1 MDLPA
6 LLFYLGTVLVSWC
19 CGFSVDVATPTIFQ
33 IRTQSFGSSVAQTR
47 NEVLVGAPLQHGRV
61 NEIGKLYRC
70 TYSSSACTEIS
81 IQRPIDAVNM
91 SLGLS
96 LVARD
101 SQILVCGPTVHRAC
115 GTNMYLNGY
124 CFLLDQKLQKFQQFP
139 EILPECTTH
148 PTDIVFLI
156 DGSGSVS
163 NQDFER
169 MKWFV
174 SEVIKRLSGRN
185 TRFALAQYSTGFTE
199 HFDFNAPD
207 PSNNVLGITQNRG
220 MTYTATA
227 IRKVVREIFI
237 PRKGSRNGSTKIL
250 VVITDGQKNDQLQY
264 WNVVPEAE
272 RAGIIRYAIGVGNA
286 FSTQRAREELNAIAS
301 EPDNEHVFAV
311 HNFDA
316 LKGIQDQLQDKI
328 FAIEGTQFQSS
339 SSFQMEMSQEGFSA
353 LLTRDGPVLGAVGAF
368 DWSGGLFLYQN
379 SNRDSSFLN
388 ASSTTEEMKNAYLGY
403 SSQAVLLNG
412 RSGLVVGAPRYDYV
426 GKVVLFEKAAR
437 SGKWQLTAEAV
448 GEQVGSY
455 FGAALCSVDLDQ
467 DTDTDLVLVGA
478 PMYYDA
484 ITGGRV
490 YVCHFKQ
497 GRLHCTMTLKGEA
510 GHVFSRFG
518 ASMAETGDITGDRWM
533 DVAIGAPM
541 ENENV
546 GALYIFGGKR
556 TSINPKYLQ
565 RIEGLKFSGGFLY
578 FGQAVS
584 GGTDL
589 TGDGLKD
596 IAVGQKGR
604 VLLLR
609 TRPVLHVSVSIEFF
623 PPLIPTSNF
632 QCQEQESLKA
642 EASMAKVCFTVA
654 KAIQDKLG
662 EISSDLYYTLALDHE
677 RTKIRATFSSKS
689 VLTTNIQIGLEN
701 KCQNHPIE
709 LPICIEDTL
718 TPVTLRLNFSLV
730 GKPIA
735 KAPTLQPILS
745 KDSEKNHTALLH
757 FEKNCG
763 TDGKCED
770 RLEAS
775 FNFSGLD
782 IVVVGLTG
790 EFNVTASIQNHGE
803 DSYSTTLGFFYP
815 AGLSYRKV
823 TLPQLSRRVVSVKCH
838 SVTASEEDVSRNT
851 TCNINHPIFYSKAKV
866 IFIATFDVSPDV
878 DLGDTLRI
886 MASANSDNGGN
897 ITKDMV
903 HEAELPVKYAVYII
917 VTAIEESTKYINFT
931 AGQEDASKNME
942 HRYEVKNLRQRNV
955 PISVTFQIPVK
966 LKGIQVWNVSQV
978 VSSQFAK
985 CVLEKESA
993 GNKDFPVTK
1002 DLPLL
1007 DCSVASCKIIRCDIL
1022 SLKTREP
1029 LEFRIKGDVGFQWA
1043 SQIQQKKVV
1052 LVSMAQIS
1060 YDEKKYT
1067 QKEGFAQAQVQTMVE
1082 RIELYNYL
1090 PAIIGSAIAGLV
1102 LLAVI
1107 AAVLYKVGFF
1117 KRQYKQMLTEAG
1129 AGDEAADPTSQPT
1142 PQDLDTSPPS
1152 KETVY

>member
-1 MDLPA
+1 
-6 LLFYLGTVLVSWC
+6 
-19 CGFSVDVATPTIFQ
+19 
-33 IRTQSFGSSVAQTR
+33 
-47 NEVLVGAPLQHGRV
+47 
-61 NEIGKLYRC
+61 
-70 TYSSSACTEIS
+70 
-81 IQRPIDAVNM
+81 M

-115 GTNMYLNGY
+115 GTNMYLNGF

-272 RAGIIRYAIGVGNA
+272 QAGIIRYAIGVGNA

-328 FAIEGTQFQSS
+328 FSLCITEN
-339 SSFQMEMSQEGFSA
+339 
-353 LLTRDGPVLGAVGAF
+353 AVGAF

-497 GRLHCTMTLKGEA
+497 GRFHCTMTLKGEA

-632 QCQEQESLKA
+632 QCQEQESLRA

-662 EISSDLYYTLALDHE
+662 EATMLAL
-677 RTKIRATFSSKS
+677 
-689 VLTTNIQIGLEN
+689 
-701 KCQNHPIE
+701 
-709 LPICIEDTL
+709 ICIEDTL

-770 RLEAS
+770 HLEAS

-823 TLPQLSRRVVSVKCH
+823 TLPQVSGALGMQAWGRAG
-838 SVTASEEDVSRNT
+838 TVSRENGRELGT
-851 TCNINHPIFYSKAKV
+851 ARVSNGTEWDGRRHPG
-866 IFIATFDVSPDV
+866 P
-878 DLGDTLRI
+878 
-886 MASANSDNGGN
+886 
-897 ITKDMV
+897 MV
-903 HEAELPVKYAVYII
+903 CSVCLEQCLFH
-917 VTAIEESTKYINFT
+917 F
-931 AGQEDASKNME
+931 Q
-942 HRYEVKNLRQRNV
+942 VKNLRQRNV

-966 LKGIQVWNVSQV
+966 LKGIQVWNVYLCSAVSFPFGLAHPSLSFHLSQ
-978 VSSQFAK
+978 
-985 CVLEKESA
+985 
-993 GNKDFPVTK
+993 
-1002 DLPLL
+1002 

-1052 LVSMAQIS
+1052 LVSIAQIS

-1067 QKEGFAQAQVQTMVE
+1067 QKEGFAQTMVE

-1129 AGDEAADPTSQPT
+1129 AGDEAADPTSQPD

-1152 KETVY
+1152 KDTVY

>member
-1 MDLPA
+1 
-6 LLFYLGTVLVSWC
+6 
-19 CGFSVDVATPTIFQ
+19 
-33 IRTQSFGSSVAQTR
+33 
-47 NEVLVGAPLQHGRV
+47 
-61 NEIGKLYRC
+61 
-70 TYSSSACTEIS
+70 
-81 IQRPIDAVNM
+81 M

-115 GTNMYLNGY
+115 GTNMYLNGF

-272 RAGIIRYAIGVGNA
+272 QAGIIRYAIGVGNA

-497 GRLHCTMTLKGEA
+497 GRFHCTMTLKGEA

-632 QCQEQESLKA
+632 QCQEQESLRA

-654 KAIQDKLG
+654 KAIQDKLAYVG
-662 EISSDLYYTLALDHE
+662 HGVGLGSGIAL
-677 RTKIRATFSSKS
+677 F
-689 VLTTNIQIGLEN
+689 
-701 KCQNHPIE
+701 
-709 LPICIEDTL
+709 ICIEDTL

-770 RLEAS
+770 HLEAS

-823 TLPQLSRRVVSVKCH
+823 TLPQVSGALGMQAWGRAG
-838 SVTASEEDVSRNT
+838 TVSRWRDGG
-851 TCNINHPIFYSKAKV
+851 C
-866 IFIATFDVSPDV
+866 
-878 DLGDTLRI
+878 LG
-886 MASANSDNGGN
+886 
-897 ITKDMV
+897 
-903 HEAELPVKYAVYII
+903 II
-917 VTAIEESTKYINFT
+917 PGPFSHGCSFLFHLHSIEESTKYINFT
-931 AGQEDASKNME
+931 AGQEDASKNVE
-942 HRYEVKNLRQRNV
+942 HRYEVKG
-955 PISVTFQIPVK
+955 
-966 LKGIQVWNVSQV
+966 KGDGKGWLVVAVSFPFGLAHP
-978 VSSQFAK
+978 SLSFHLSQ
-985 CVLEKESA
+985 
-993 GNKDFPVTK
+993 
-1002 DLPLL
+1002 

-1052 LVSMAQIS
+1052 LVSIAQIS

-1067 QKEGFAQAQVQTMVE
+1067 QKEGFAQAQTMVE

-1129 AGDEAADPTSQPT
+1129 AGDEAADPTSQPD

-1152 KETVY
+1152 KDTVY

>member
-1 MDLPA
+1 
-6 LLFYLGTVLVSWC
+6 
-19 CGFSVDVATPTIFQ
+19 
-33 IRTQSFGSSVAQTR
+33 
-47 NEVLVGAPLQHGRV
+47 
-61 NEIGKLYRC
+61 
-70 TYSSSACTEIS
+70 
-81 IQRPIDAVNM
+81 M

-115 GTNMYLNGY
+115 GTNMYLNGF

-272 RAGIIRYAIGVGNA
+272 QAGIIRYAIGVGNA

-490 YVCHFKQ
+490 YVCHFKTLRW
-497 GRLHCTMTLKGEA
+497 GCLFHCTMTLKGEA

-632 QCQEQESLKA
+632 QCQEQESLRA

-770 RLEAS
+770 HLEAS

-823 TLPQLSRRVVSVKCH
+823 TLPQVSGALGMQAWGRAGTV
-838 SVTASEEDVSRNT
+838 SSRNT
-851 TCNINHPIFYSKAKV
+851 TCNINHPIFYSKAKLGT
-866 IFIATFDVSPDV
+866 ARVS
-878 DLGDTLRI
+878 
-886 MASANSDNGGN
+886 NGTEWDGRRHPGP
-897 ITKDMV
+897 MV
-903 HEAELPVKYAVYII
+903 CSVCLEQCLFH
-917 VTAIEESTKYINFT
+917 F
-931 AGQEDASKNME
+931 Q
-942 HRYEVKNLRQRNV
+942 VKNLRQRNV

-966 LKGIQVWNVSQV
+966 LKGIQVWNVYLCSAVSFPFGLAHPSLSFHLSQ
-978 VSSQFAK
+978 
-985 CVLEKESA
+985 
-993 GNKDFPVTK
+993 
-1002 DLPLL
+1002 

-1052 LVSMAQIS
+1052 LVSIAQIS

-1067 QKEGFAQAQVQTMVE
+1067 QKEGFAQTMVE

-1129 AGDEAADPTSQPT
+1129 AGDEAADPTSQPD

-1152 KETVY
+1152 KDTVY

>member
-1 MDLPA
+1 
-6 LLFYLGTVLVSWC
+6 
-19 CGFSVDVATPTIFQ
+19 
-33 IRTQSFGSSVAQTR
+33 
-47 NEVLVGAPLQHGRV
+47 
-61 NEIGKLYRC
+61 
-70 TYSSSACTEIS
+70 
-81 IQRPIDAVNM
+81 AVNM

-115 GTNMYLNGY
+115 GTNMYLNGF

-272 RAGIIRYAIGVGNA
+272 QAGIIRYAIGVGNA

-426 GKVVLFEKAAR
+426 GKVVLFEKTGLGMESR
-437 SGKWQLTAEAV
+437 SETQGDICLMP
-448 GEQVGSY
+448 QVGSY

-497 GRLHCTMTLKGEA
+497 GRFHCTMTLKGEA

-565 RIEGLKFSGGFLY
+565 VSSIPLPRIEGLKFSGGFLY

-632 QCQEQESLKA
+632 QCQEQESLRA

-770 RLEAS
+770 HLEAS

-823 TLPQLSRRVVSVKCH
+823 TLPQVSGALGMQAWGRAG
-838 SVTASEEDVSRNT
+838 TVSRWRDGG
-851 TCNINHPIFYSKAKV
+851 CLGIINGRELGTARVSNGTEWDGRRHPG
-866 IFIATFDVSPDV
+866 P
-878 DLGDTLRI
+878 
-886 MASANSDNGGN
+886 
-897 ITKDMV
+897 MV
-903 HEAELPVKYAVYII
+903 CSVCLEQCLFH
-917 VTAIEESTKYINFT
+917 F
-931 AGQEDASKNME
+931 Q
-942 HRYEVKNLRQRNV
+942 VKNLRQRNV

-978 VSSQFAK
+978 VSSQSGSVQF
-985 CVLEKESA
+985 
-993 GNKDFPVTK
+993 
-1002 DLPLL
+1002 LP
-1007 DCSVASCKIIRCDIL
+1007 
-1022 SLKTREP
+1022 T
-1029 LEFRIKGDVGFQWA
+1029 
-1043 SQIQQKKVV
+1043 
-1052 LVSMAQIS
+1052 
-1060 YDEKKYT
+1060 
-1067 QKEGFAQAQVQTMVE
+1067 QVQTMVE

-1129 AGDEAADPTSQPT
+1129 AGDEAADPTSQPD

-1152 KETVY
+1152 KDTVY

>member
-1 MDLPA
+1 
-6 LLFYLGTVLVSWC
+6 
-19 CGFSVDVATPTIFQ
+19 
-33 IRTQSFGSSVAQTR
+33 
-47 NEVLVGAPLQHGRV
+47 
-61 NEIGKLYRC
+61 
-70 TYSSSACTEIS
+70 
-81 IQRPIDAVNM
+81 AVNM

-115 GTNMYLNGY
+115 GTNMYLNGF

-272 RAGIIRYAIGVGNA
+272 QAGIIRYAIGVGNA

-497 GRLHCTMTLKGEA
+497 GRFHCTMTLKGEA

-632 QCQEQESLKA
+632 QCQEQESLRA

-662 EISSDLYYTLALDHE
+662 EATMLAL
-677 RTKIRATFSSKS
+677 
-689 VLTTNIQIGLEN
+689 
-701 KCQNHPIE
+701 
-709 LPICIEDTL
+709 ICIEDTL

-770 RLEAS
+770 HLEAS

-823 TLPQLSRRVVSVKCH
+823 TLPQVSGALGMQAWGRAG
-838 SVTASEEDVSRNT
+838 TVSRWRDGAVSFPFGLA
-851 TCNINHPIFYSKAKV
+851 HPSLSFH
-866 IFIATFDVSPDV
+866 
-878 DLGDTLRI
+878 L
-886 MASANSDNGGN
+886 
-897 ITKDMV
+897 
-903 HEAELPVKYAVYII
+903 
-917 VTAIEESTKYINFT
+917 
-931 AGQEDASKNME
+931 
-942 HRYEVKNLRQRNV
+942 
-955 PISVTFQIPVK
+955 
-966 LKGIQVWNVSQV
+966 SQ
-978 VSSQFAK
+978 
-985 CVLEKESA
+985 
-993 GNKDFPVTK
+993 
-1002 DLPLL
+1002 

-1043 SQIQQKKVV
+1043 SQSGSVQF
-1052 LVSMAQIS
+1052 LP
-1060 YDEKKYT
+1060 T
-1067 QKEGFAQAQVQTMVE
+1067 QVQTMVE

-1129 AGDEAADPTSQPT
+1129 AGDEAADPTSQPD

-1152 KETVY
+1152 KDTVY

>member
-1 MDLPA
+1 
-6 LLFYLGTVLVSWC
+6 
-19 CGFSVDVATPTIFQ
+19 
-33 IRTQSFGSSVAQTR
+33 
-47 NEVLVGAPLQHGRV
+47 
-61 NEIGKLYRC
+61 
-70 TYSSSACTEIS
+70 
-81 IQRPIDAVNM
+81 AVNM

-115 GTNMYLNGY
+115 GTNMYLNGF

-272 RAGIIRYAIGVGNA
+272 QAGIIRYAIGVGNA

-426 GKVVLFEKAAR
+426 GKVVLFEKTGLGMESR
-437 SGKWQLTAEAV
+437 SETQGDICLMP
-448 GEQVGSY
+448 QVGSY

-497 GRLHCTMTLKGEA
+497 GRFHCTMTLKGEA

-632 QCQEQESLKA
+632 QCQEQESLRA

-770 RLEAS
+770 HLEAS

-823 TLPQLSRRVVSVKCH
+823 TLPQVSGALGMQAWGRAG
-838 SVTASEEDVSRNT
+838 TVSRWRDGG
-851 TCNINHPIFYSKAKV
+851 CLGIINGRELGTARVSNGTEWDGRRHPG
-866 IFIATFDVSPDV
+866 P
-878 DLGDTLRI
+878 
-886 MASANSDNGGN
+886 
-897 ITKDMV
+897 MV
-903 HEAELPVKYAVYII
+903 CSVCLEQCLFH
-917 VTAIEESTKYINFT
+917 F
-931 AGQEDASKNME
+931 Q
-942 HRYEVKNLRQRNV
+942 VKNLRQRNV

-978 VSSQFAK
+978 VSSQSGSVQF
-985 CVLEKESA
+985 
-993 GNKDFPVTK
+993 
-1002 DLPLL
+1002 LP
-1007 DCSVASCKIIRCDIL
+1007 
-1022 SLKTREP
+1022 T
-1029 LEFRIKGDVGFQWA
+1029 
-1043 SQIQQKKVV
+1043 
-1052 LVSMAQIS
+1052 
-1060 YDEKKYT
+1060 
-1067 QKEGFAQAQVQTMVE
+1067 QVQTMVE

-1107 AAVLYKVGFF
+1107 AAVLYKV
-1117 KRQYKQMLTEAG
+1117 RQSCKGNLMRSEGGLNPDVGKVCKASEFGLIANRVDCG
-1129 AGDEAADPTSQPT
+1129 VWVC
-1142 PQDLDTSPPS
+1142 SP
-1152 KETVY
+1152 